1 MGRVPHLCHQFYEQV
16 EQEDFDLCVSTQKGL
31 NAGIYSS
38 GVCALISFSVQRII
52 FLNISVVH
60 PRRENGVIFYHQ
72 RVKGENLFHC
82 I

>member
-1 MGRVPHLCHQFYEQV
+1 MGRVPHLRHQFYEQV

-52 FLNISVVH
+52 FFEHLSSTPS
-60 PRRENGVIFYHQ
+60 PRKWGDILSPASQ
-72 RVKGENLFHC
+72 R
-82 I
+82 